1 MVHKATSASTWT
13 GMLITT
19 FRGLPKYVYFLG
31 INPAPQNSRLI
42 RKTQQQEQLSHLRCL
57 CKLVGTV

>member
-1 MVHKATSASTWT
+1 MVHTTTSASNWT

-19 FRGLPKYVYFLG
+19 FRGLAKYVYFQG
-31 INPAPQNSRLI
+31 INPTPQNSRLI
-42 RKTQQQEQLSHLRCL
+42 SKSQQHEQLSHLRCL